1 MSRSTWASAG
11 IGSHPREDFHGTF
24 TAHDEW
30 QPKDVQAQMAQ
41 STLWSLQEVVRIL
54 ENTSVWV
61 MKNHT
66 EKSWEK
72 TKVK

>member
-1 MSRSTWASAG
+1 MTR
-11 IGSHPREDFHGTF
+11 
-24 TAHDEW
+24 W

-54 ENTSVWV
+54 ENSSVWV